1 MQFAESCKSVM
12 DKVVELF
19 QGAAGKLST
28 LWRAL
33 SHAKD
38 VMVDSLKE
46 VLNARSLCDMV
57 GEKAE
62 QLKEM
67 VSSHDKD
74 DAVKLIKSL
83 SVGTMLGRW
92 H

>member
-1 MQFAESCKSVM
+1 MMQFAESCKSVM

-33 SHAKD
+33 
-38 VMVDSLKE
+38 L
-46 VLNARSLCDMV
+46 
-57 GEKAE
+57 
-62 QLKEM
+62 
-67 VSSHDKD
+67 HDKD

-83 SVGTMLGRW
+83 SVGTMVLCQ
-92 H
+92 